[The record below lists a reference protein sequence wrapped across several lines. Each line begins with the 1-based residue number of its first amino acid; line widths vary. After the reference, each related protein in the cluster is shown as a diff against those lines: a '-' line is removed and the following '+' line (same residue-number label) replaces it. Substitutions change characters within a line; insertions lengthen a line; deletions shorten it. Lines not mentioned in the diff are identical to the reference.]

1 MLTELELRGCDLRDI
16 PDDALYGVAPHL
28 ALLDLANNGLQE
40 IPTRAL
46 APLKKLRFESV
57 WDSSFRVREMS
68 ADGKMHKES
77 RMRSSFGI

>member
-46 APLKKLRFESV
+46 APLKKLRLEAR
-57 WDSSFRVREMS
+57 WDSSFRVREREERGWEN
-68 ADGKMHKES
+68 A
-77 RMRSSFGI
+77 